1 MPKYDFTGYVTVAN
15 VLLKKKYTIL
25 MPAFIE
31 DKTKT
36 QEEVSIMYHS
46 LHPTSKPS
54 CSCIISLS
62 MKLLPGIDADTCF
75 LYVLANAS
83 HDHHS

>member
-1 MPKYDFTGYVTVAN
+1 MPKYILTGYIIVGN

-31 DKTKT
+31 DKIKTK
-36 QEEVSIMYHS
+36 EEVSIMYHS

-54 CSCIISLS
+54 CSCVNILS

>member
-1 MPKYDFTGYVTVAN
+1 MPKYIFTGYIIVAN
-15 VLLKKKYTIL
+15 VLLKKKFTIL

-31 DKTKT
+31 DKIKT

-54 CSCIISLS
+54 CSCINILS

>member
-1 MPKYDFTGYVTVAN
+1 MPKYIFSGYVTVAN

-36 QEEVSIMYHS
+36 QEEVSIIYHS

-54 CSCIISLS
+54 CSCINSLS

>member
-1 MPKYDFTGYVTVAN
+1 
-15 VLLKKKYTIL
+15 

-31 DKTKT
+31 DKMKT
-36 QEEVSIMYHS
+36 QEEVSIMYHF
-46 LHPTSKPS
+46 LQPKSKPS
-54 CSCIISLS
+54 CSCINILS

>member
-1 MPKYDFTGYVTVAN
+1 MPKYIFTGYIIVAN
-15 VLLKKKYTIL
+15 VLLKKKFTIL
-25 MPAFIE
+25 MP
-31 DKTKT
+31 

-46 LHPTSKPS
+46 LHPKSKPS
-54 CSCIISLS
+54 CSCINILS